1 MARAKKPPNF
11 EQTFAELEELVLQM
25 ESGELELEQS
35 LAAFEKGIKL
45 TRDCQTA
52 LSNAEQKVQ
61 MLLQEHGELKTV
73 EFDVDT
79 LVDDAND

>member
-1 MARAKKPPNF
+1 MARAKKTPNF
-11 EQTFAELEELVLQM
+11 EQTFAELEQLVQQM
-25 ESGELELEQS
+25 ESGEFELEQS

-73 EFDVDT
+73 EFDVDA
-79 LVDDAND
+79 LVDDADD

>member
-1 MARAKKPPNF
+1 MARAKKTPNF
-11 EQTFAELEELVLQM
+11 EQTFAELEDLVLQM

-52 LSNAEQKVQ
+52 LTKAEQKVQ
-61 MLLQEHGELKTV
+61 MLLQEHGELKSV
-73 EFDVDT
+73 DFDVDE
-79 LVDDAND
+79 LVDDADD